1 MAGFGL
7 VIGFL
12 LASWSNRVEA
22 VLFGLLLGDL
32 ISLLVLL
39 GFAKEQL
46 TISPLFGHVAIL
58 AIPVGVAAL
67 GPLLPG
73 GGTLVARAFMLLAA
87 TAVIGLDAAI
97 VYRQHFVS
105 FTARLSTTKLSPS

>member
-1 MAGFGL
+1 
-7 VIGFL
+7 
-12 LASWSNRVEA
+12 VEA

-46 TISPLFGHVAIL
+46 TISPLLGHVAIL
-58 AIPVGVAAL
+58 ALPVGVAAL